1 MIRHGTEAETLYIA
15 IIHFYHL
22 SPKNPVP
29 TGWLSGGIAT
39 RL

>member
-22 SPKNPVP
+22 SPKKILCLQV
-29 TGWLSGGIAT
+29 GF
-39 RL
+39 RVE